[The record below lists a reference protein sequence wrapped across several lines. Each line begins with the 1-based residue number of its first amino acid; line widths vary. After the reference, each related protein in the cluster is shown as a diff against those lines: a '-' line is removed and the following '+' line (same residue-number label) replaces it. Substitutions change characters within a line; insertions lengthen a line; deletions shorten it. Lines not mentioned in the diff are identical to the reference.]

1 MSIRFAA
8 ACAVPLLLLA
18 LPAQA
23 QMKELGDVLGQLL
36 GVPND
41 PSLARCESVGGKT
54 QTCAIA
60 PGTRVEFVRQLSK
73 TACTRGKTLIME
85 SDKVTVSGGCRAE
98 FRVIGQQ
105 TADGSGDLE
114 QSIGDALRTTVRK
127 PQGEYG
133 SLYEVR
139 VLNAKQQSA
148 SSSRE
153 RVYTGTA
160 QAVWGGRSYPLEYTV
175 RQEVSSGRF
184 LNVDYQYNSP
194 AANDAGGS
202 GTWVNGTALD
212 AEAREALARA
222 IEADYRKRGDV
233 RSVQVVINTAYRE
246 QQVTRSDYR
255 FNGRY
260 GVSINDGDW
269 KTDGYEGRVFLPRN
283 TVSDLQLGARPR

>member
-8 ACAVPLLLLA
+8 ACAVPLLLLGS
-18 LPAQA
+18 PAQA
-23 QMKELGDVLGQLL
+23 QMKELGDVLGQVL

-73 TACTRGKTLIME
+73 TACTRGKTLVME
-85 SDKVTVSGGCRAE
+85 ADKVIVSGGCRAE

-105 TADGSGDLE
+105 TADSASELE
-114 QSIGDALRTTVRK
+114 QAIADALRTTVRK

-139 VLNAKQQSA
+139 VLNVKQQQVG
-148 SSSRE
+148 SSRE
-153 RVYTGTA
+153 RVYTGAA
-160 QAVWGGRSYPLEYTV
+160 QAMWGGRPYPLEYTV
-175 RQEVSSGRF
+175 RQDASSGRF
-184 LNVDYQYNSP
+184 LNVDYQYSSTGTG
-194 AANDAGGS
+194 DGAGA
-202 GTWVNGTALD
+202 GTWNTGTALD
-212 AEAREALARA
+212 AEARDALARA
-222 IEADYRKRGDV
+222 IEAEYRKRGGV
-233 RSVQVVINTAYRE
+233 NSVQVVINTAYRE

-255 FNGRY
+255 FSGRY

-269 KTDGYEGRVFLPRN
+269 KTDGYQGRVFLPRN
-283 TVSDLQLGARPR
+283 TVSELQLGSPVR